1 MDFMIHFI
9 GVSQYNYQ
17 LNQKIII
24 KNSSNITLTLK
35 ISLIILCGR
44 MEVGRFVRAD
54 SCVSVCQPAS
64 VLSS

>member
-1 MDFMIHFI
+1 MYELINRFT
-9 GVSQYNYQ
+9 
-17 LNQKIII
+17 
-24 KNSSNITLTLK
+24 KNFNDLFLANITLTLK